1 MDLMECGL
9 GHLSGGSKECGALGQ
24 SVRTTAN
31 MEGRGRH
38 RPSCLLPLILID
50 LISKAALRPLPSA
63 HIHDCINLGNSLII
77 RGKLV
82 DLDPI
87 ADQLTHDLDL
97 ELVELTLGD
106 GVSFGNDGN
115 NVHLPG
121 PWRGVRGE
129 LLPDCG

>member
-1 MDLMECGL
+1 M
-9 GHLSGGSKECGALGQ
+9 
-24 SVRTTAN
+24 
-31 MEGRGRH
+31 
-38 RPSCLLPLILID
+38 
-50 LISKAALRPLPSA
+50 
-63 HIHDCINLGNSLII
+63 
-77 RGKLV
+77 V

-115 NVHLPG
+115 NVHLPAL
-121 PWRGVRGE
+121 WRGVRGE